1 MEPTPSQKKEI
12 LLEKA
17 GPSGSPGRLDSLVA
31 EHCRRL
37 DADYFSEFSVAEV
50 ESHLSLIA
58 GLTPSAPYAFQFSH
72 IADRTFGL
80 TVVGEDVAGFFAA
93 LSGVL
98 VSHDLDIRVGKVFSY
113 AAEASGEV
121 QPWPEKESLSQGKI
135 IDYLVLE
142 RPRSAPTML
151 DADFQN
157 RLTADLL
164 GVIGL
169 LRAREIDALR
179 RDLYRRI
186 GAYLDRKAREQAAGT
201 DSVRDGLDGPQAERL
216 PLEITIETDER
227 SSVIIVHGADRKA
240 LLFSLS
246 NALAMQ
252 GVAIQKLLTRAE
264 GSRFED
270 RIHITDSRGR
280 PIQEA
285 HSLERIKVAII
296 LMERFLTTLPQA
308 SDYPAAVQAFNGF
321 IDALM
326 AHPAAAR
333 DLQSLEDLTFLS
345 SLARILGAGAY
356 LWEEM
361 TKLPLGEVTSML
373 HRMDEDRKP
382 PAKRD
387 LEARLQEA
395 LDREASPEA
404 RAAALNRFKDLQLFR
419 IEAVHLIY
427 PHKTLQEFSAEITTL
442 AEVVLQ
448 AALGLAYGK
457 LVRDHGEP
465 RLGKEACPF
474 ALFAQ
479 GKLGGRE
486 LGYASDLEVQL
497 LYAAPGET
505 SGPAAVRSAGAGPK
519 PGHLQEGPEPISHAE
534 FFGKLMAGLRG
545 ILVSRTEGIFEL
557 DLRLRPHGESGPLAS
572 QFGAWLEYY
581 RPGGG
586 ALDYERQALLK
597 LSPVT
602 GNRAFAEEVMAARDS
617 LLFGPQPIPIANSLD
632 LRQRQAEL
640 LGKGLNAK
648 FSPGG
653 LVEVEYTVQFLQ
665 LQHGRKHASLRE
677 PNTESTLEAL
687 LEEGILEPAEFEI
700 LYRAYIFLRRLI
712 NGLRM
717 VRGHARDLLVPPR
730 GSDAFN
736 HLAKRLGYLPGPRY
750 DAESQLDWDLK
761 HAMRDVRDLFRRR
774 FMSASAET
782 PETAEKAPESL
793 TAAFLDPNATPER
806 LALALDRLGLPGI
819 PNAASLLRGMLDL
832 IREKGIL
839 GAVLLVAAPKLRSSP
854 DPESVLRHLGQYLE
868 AVPDPDYLVRQLLNH
883 PYLNEIL
890 IKAFGHSDY
899 LAGILLRQPEYL
911 MSLGDVHTLEK
922 PKLLNQFRRELLE
935 LPGGAT
941 GYEDSLDALR
951 RYRNREYLRIAL
963 RDIWLGETLL
973 RVTLEI
979 SQLSNALIEA
989 VFGITMAMAETSTL
1003 RDGVAVI
1010 ALGKLGGN
1018 ELNYSS
1024 DIDIV
1029 FVYDSERV
1037 DEAGR
1042 GDLERW
1048 ARMFIAALSGA
1059 GGHGKMFR
1067 VDTQLR
1073 PYGAQS
1079 PLMVSLRRFTEYF
1092 RNEASGWELQ
1102 AWLKARPVAG
1112 KIDLGRATCRA
1123 GQAEAVNPGNRVK
1136 VETSMRAVRQ
1146 LGLDKLKLENRL
1158 SSEVK
1163 LGPGGIRTIEFFVQF
1178 LQIQHGHSMP
1188 ELISG
1193 NTLAVMARLYRYRL
1207 LSHNYYDLLSKAY
1220 VFLRRIEHVLQ
1231 LQGLQQRH
1239 ELPASPEEFEKLAKR
1254 LGFEERLGES
1264 AGSQFRARYR
1274 QHMLTLLELSATL
1287 FGYETNIPEAK
1298 P

>member
-1 MEPTPSQKKEI
+1 MEPTPSLKKE
-12 LLEKA
+12 LLLGKTV
-17 GPSGSPGRLDSLVA
+17 GPGGSRFPGGLVA

-37 DADYFSEFSVAEV
+37 DTDYFSEFSVAEI
-50 ESHLSLIA
+50 ESHLSMIA
-58 GLTPSAPYAFQFSH
+58 GLTPEAPYAFQFSH

-80 TVVGEDVAGFFAA
+80 TVVGQDVPGFFAA

-98 VSHDLDIRVGKVFSY
+98 VSHDLDIRLGKVFSY
-113 AAEASGEV
+113 APEASGEAHA
-121 QPWPEKESLSQGKI
+121 WPEKELPSPGKI

-142 RPRSAPTML
+142 RPPSAPALL
-151 DADFQN
+151 DAGFQD

-164 GVIGL
+164 GVIAL
-169 LRAREIDALR
+169 LRAREVDALR

-186 GAYLDRKAREQAAGT
+186 GAYLDRKALEA
-201 DSVRDGLDGPQAERL
+201 SGPDTGRVGQEVPQEERL
-216 PLEITIETDER
+216 PLEITAESDER
-227 SSVIIVHGADRKA
+227 SSVLIVHGADRKA

-270 RIHITDSRGR
+270 RIHVTDSLGR

-326 AHPAAAR
+326 AHPASSR

-387 LEARLQEA
+387 LETRLREA
-395 LDREASPEA
+395 MDREPTSEA

-465 RLGKEACPF
+465 RLGKESCPF

-505 SGPAAVRSAGAGPK
+505 SGPPSLRTSGEVPR
-519 PGHLQEGPEPISHAE
+519 PGNRATGGEPISHAE
-534 FFGKLMAGLRG
+534 FFGKLLEGLRG
-545 ILVSRTEGIFEL
+545 ILVSRSEGIFEL
-557 DLRLRPHGESGPLAS
+557 DLRLRPHGESGPMAS

-597 LSPVT
+597 LRPVT
-602 GNRAFAEEVMAARDS
+602 GNRAFADEAMAARDN
-617 LLFGPQPIPIANSLD
+617 LLFGGQPISIGNSLE

-640 LGKGLNAK
+640 LGKGMNAK

-665 LQHGRKHASLRE
+665 LQHGRKHLSLRE
-677 PNTESTLEAL
+677 PNTETTLEAL
-687 LEEGILEPAEFEI
+687 LEEGILEPSEFEI
-700 LYRAYIFLRRLI
+700 LYRAYVFLRRLI

-730 GSDAFN
+730 GSDAFS
-736 HLAKRLGYLPGPRY
+736 HLAKRMGYLPGPRY

-761 HAMRDVRDLFRRR
+761 HAMRDVQTLFRRR
-774 FMSASAET
+774 FLAAPGET
-782 PETAEKAPESL
+782 VDKAPESL
-793 TAAFLDPNATPER
+793 SAAFLDPDASPER
-806 LALALDRLGLPGI
+806 LAMALDRLGLPGI

-832 IREKGIL
+832 VREKGIL
-839 GAVLLVAAPKLRSSP
+839 GAALLVAAPRLRTSP

-868 AVPDPDYLVRQLLNH
+868 SVPDPDYFVRQLLNH
-883 PYLNEIL
+883 PYLHEIL

-899 LAGILLRQPEYL
+899 LAGILVRQPEYL
-911 MSLGDVHTLEK
+911 MALGDAHALEK
-922 PKLLNQFRRELLE
+922 PKLLNQFRREIIQ
-935 LPGGAT
+935 LPGGST

-973 RVTLEI
+973 RITLEI
-979 SQLSNALIEA
+979 SQLSNALIES
-989 VFGITMAMAETSTL
+989 VFGITMAMAETSGL
-1003 RDGVAVI
+1003 RDGVVVI

-1029 FVYDSERV
+1029 FGYDPERV

-1073 PYGAQS
+1073 PYGSQS
-1079 PLMVSLRRFTEYF
+1079 PLMVSSTRFAEYF

-1112 KIDLGRATCRA
+1112 KIDLGRAICRA
-1123 GQAEAVNPGNRVK
+1123 GQAQAVDPGNRTR
-1136 VETSMRAVRQ
+1136 VEISMRTVRQ
-1146 LGLDKLKLENRL
+1146 LGLDKLKQENRL

-1163 LGPGGIRTIEFFVQF
+1163 LGPGGIRTIEFFVQY
-1178 LQIQHGHSMP
+1178 LQIQHGHAMP

-1254 LGFEERLGES
+1254 LGFEERLGEK
-1264 AGSQFRARYR
+1264 AGTQFRSRYR

-1287 FGYETNIPEAK
+1287 FGYETNLPEDK

>member
-1 MEPTPSQKKEI
+1 MEPTPSQKKE
-12 LLEKA
+12 LVLGKA
-17 GPSGSPGRLDSLVA
+17 VGPGSSGFPAGLVA

-37 DADYFSEFSVAEV
+37 DADYFSEFTVAEI
-50 ESHLSLIA
+50 EGHLGLIA
-58 GLTPSAPYAFQFSH
+58 GLTPKAPYAFQFSP

-80 TVVGEDVAGFFAA
+80 TVVGEDLPGFFAA

-113 AAEASGEV
+113 AAEASGES
-121 QPWPEKESLSQGKI
+121 QAWPEREAPAPGKI
-135 IDYLVLE
+135 IDYLVLH
-142 RPRSAPTML
+142 RPPSAPALMN
-151 DADFQN
+151 AEFQN
-157 RLTADLL
+157 RLTDDLL
-164 GVIGL
+164 GVIAL
-169 LRAREIDALR
+169 LRARETDALR

-186 GAYLDRKAREQAAGT
+186 GAYLDRKAREASGNAPGSEGQEFPGE
-201 DSVRDGLDGPQAERL
+201 ERL
-216 PLEITIETDER
+216 PLDISSEGDER
-227 SSVIIVHGADRKA
+227 STVLLVRGADRKA

-252 GVAIQKLLTRAE
+252 GVAIQKLLTRAQ

-326 AHPAAAR
+326 AHPGASR

-387 LEARLQEA
+387 LEGRLREA
-395 LDREASPEA
+395 MDREASQEA

-457 LVRDHGEP
+457 LVREHGEP
-465 RLGKEACPF
+465 RLGKEACPY

-505 SGPAAVRSAGAGPK
+505 SGRASALSATEGPRPGDRPA
-519 PGHLQEGPEPISHAE
+519 GPEPISHAE
-534 FFGKLMAGLRG
+534 FFGKLLEGLRG
-545 ILVSRTEGIFEL
+545 ILTSRTEGIFEL
-557 DLRLRPHGESGPLAS
+557 DLRLRPHGESGPMAS
-572 QFGAWLEYY
+572 HFGTWLEYY

-597 LSPVT
+597 LRPIT
-602 GNRAFAEEVMAARDS
+602 GNRVFADEVMAARDD
-617 LLFGPQPIPIANSLD
+617 LLFGSQPVSIANSLD
-632 LRQRQAEL
+632 LRRRQAEL

-653 LVEVEYTVQFLQ
+653 LVEVEYAVQFLQ
-665 LQHGRKHASLRE
+665 LQHGRKYVSLRE

-700 LYRAYIFLRRLI
+700 LYRAYVFLRRLI

-730 GSDAFN
+730 GGDAFH
-736 HLAKRLGYLPGPRY
+736 HLAKRMGYLPGPRY

-761 HAMRDVRDLFRRR
+761 HAMRDVQALFRRR
-774 FMSASAET
+774 FQAA
-782 PETAEKAPESL
+782 PGETAEQVPESL
-793 TAAFLDPNATPER
+793 TAAFLDPHASPER

-819 PNAASLLRGMLDL
+819 PNAAALLRGMLEMV
-832 IREKGIL
+832 REKGIL
-839 GAVLLVAAPKLRSSP
+839 SAALLVAAPKLRSSP

-868 AVPDPDYLVRQLLNH
+868 AVPDPDYFVRQLLNH
-883 PYLNEIL
+883 PYLHEIL

-899 LAGILLRQPEYL
+899 LAGILVRQPEYL
-911 MSLGDVHTLEK
+911 MTLGDAHALEK
-922 PKLLNQFRRELLE
+922 PKLLNQFRREIVE
-935 LPGGAT
+935 LPGGTT

-973 RVTLEI
+973 RITLEI

-1029 FVYDSERV
+1029 FAYDSERV

-1048 ARMFIAALSGA
+1048 ARMFIAALSGT

-1073 PYGAQS
+1073 PYGTQS
-1079 PLMVSLRRFTEYF
+1079 PLMVSSRRFTDYF
-1092 RNEASGWELQ
+1092 RDEASGWELQ

-1112 KIDLGRATCRA
+1112 KMELGRAICRA
-1123 GQAEAVNPGNRVK
+1123 GQAQAVAPANRAK
-1136 VETSMRAVRQ
+1136 VETSMRTVRQ
-1146 LGLDKLKLENRL
+1146 MGLDKLKQENRL

-1163 LGPGGIRTIEFFVQF
+1163 LGPGGIRTIEFFVQY
-1178 LQIQHGHSMP
+1178 LQIQHGNAMP

-1193 NTLAVMARLYRYRL
+1193 NTLAVMARMYRYRL

-1239 ELPASPEEFEKLAKR
+1239 ELPASPGEFEKLAKR

-1287 FGYETNIPEAK
+1287 FGYDTNNPETK
-1298 P
+1298 S